1 VKFTRILM
9 ANLLRKKVRLLLTV
23 GSFAVALFLFT
34 FLAVVRSA
42 FSIDAVVVKA
52 DRLIVVNRTSWF
64 NTMPVSYKDKI
75 AQIPGV
81 KNVTHYTWFAG
92 VYHDEKDFFPQ
103 FAIDPQGNRQVY
115 PEFLI
120 PEEQWQAFLKDR
132 QGAIAGIETAQRF
145 HWKIGDRIPL
155 MARQYGAG
163 TWELNLVGIYH
174 GERRQTDQTQFWFR
188 WDYFNEKVPEE
199 MKGQVGWY
207 IVRVADPSDAVRVA
221 KAIDQQ
227 FANSS
232 HETRTNTESV
242 FTADMLK
249 QFGNI
254 RFLIVS
260 IGVVVLFTLLLVTG
274 NTMAMAIRE
283 RTRELAVFKAV
294 GFSDLNILVLVLS
307 ESLLIATVGGGL
319 GLLLALLTIPLVAS
333 SLSGMLSGLVLSPKI
348 LLFGVFLALL
358 VGFLSGLIPGVIA
371 MRLHIVT
378 AMRRV

>member
-1 VKFTRILM
+1 VKFTRILL
-9 ANLLRKKVRLLLTV
+9 ANLLRKKVRLLLAA
-23 GSFAVALFLFT
+23 GSFAVALFLFA
-34 FLAVVRSA
+34 FLGVVRSA

-64 NTMPVSYKDKI
+64 NTMPISYKDKI

-103 FAIDPQGNRQVY
+103 FAIDPEGNRQVY

-163 TWELNLVGIYH
+163 TWELNLVGIYR
-174 GERRQTDQTQFWFR
+174 GERPQTDQTQFWFR
-188 WDYFNEKVPEE
+188 WDYFNEKVPDE

-242 FTADMLK
+242 FAADMLK

-260 IGVVVLFTLLLVTG
+260 IGVVVFFTLLLVTG
-274 NTMAMAIRE
+274 NTMAIAIRE

-294 GFSDLNILVLVLS
+294 GFSDLNILVLVLA
-307 ESLLIATVGGGL
+307 ESLLIAVIGGGL
-319 GLLLALLTIPLVAS
+319 GLLLALLAIPLVAS

-348 LLFGVFLALL
+348 LLFGLFLALL
-358 VGFLSGLIPGVIA
+358 VGLLSGLIPGVIA
-371 MRLHIVT
+371 MRMRIVS
-378 AMRRV
+378 ALRRV

>member
-1 VKFTRILM
+1 MKFTRILM

-260 IGVVVLFTLLLVTG
+260 IGVVVFFTLLLVTG

-307 ESLLIATVGGGL
+307 ESLLIATIGGGL

>member
-1 VKFTRILM
+1 MKFTRILL
-9 ANLLRKKVRLLLTV
+9 ANLLRKKVRLLLAA
-23 GSFAVALFLFT
+23 GSFAVALFLFA
-34 FLAVVRSA
+34 FLGVVRSA

-64 NTMPVSYKDKI
+64 NTMPISYKDKI

-103 FAIDPQGNRQVY
+103 FAIDPEGNRQVY

-163 TWELNLVGIYH
+163 TWELNLVGIYR
-174 GERRQTDQTQFWFR
+174 GERPQTDQTQFWFR
-188 WDYFNEKVPEE
+188 WDYFNEKVPDE

-242 FTADMLK
+242 FAADMLK

-260 IGVVVLFTLLLVTG
+260 IGVVVFFTLLLVTG
-274 NTMAMAIRE
+274 NTMAIAIRE

-294 GFSDLNILVLVLS
+294 GFSDLNILVLILA
-307 ESLLIATVGGGL
+307 ESLLIAVIGGGL
-319 GLLLALLTIPLVAS
+319 GLLLALLAIPLVAS

-348 LLFGVFLALL
+348 LLFGLFLALL
-358 VGFLSGLIPGVIA
+358 VGLLSGLIPGVIA
-371 MRLHIVT
+371 MRMRIVS
-378 AMRRV
+378 ALRRV

>member
-1 VKFTRILM
+1 MKFTRILL
-9 ANLLRKKVRLLLTV
+9 ANLLRKKVRLLLAA
-23 GSFAVALFLFT
+23 GSFAVALFLFA
-34 FLAVVRSA
+34 FLGVVRSA

-64 NTMPVSYKDKI
+64 NTMPISYKDKI

-103 FAIDPQGNRQVY
+103 FAIDPDGNRQVY

-163 TWELNLVGIYH
+163 TWELNLVGIYR
-174 GERRQTDQTQFWFR
+174 GERPQTDQTQFWFR
-188 WDYFNEKVPEE
+188 WDYFNEKVPDE

-242 FTADMLK
+242 FAADMLK

-260 IGVVVLFTLLLVTG
+260 IGVVVFFTLLLVTG
-274 NTMAMAIRE
+274 NTMAIAIRE

-294 GFSDLNILVLVLS
+294 GFSDLNILVLILA
-307 ESLLIATVGGGL
+307 ESLLIAVIGGGL
-319 GLLLALLTIPLVAS
+319 GLLLALLAIPLVAS

-348 LLFGVFLALL
+348 LLFGLFLALL
-358 VGFLSGLIPGVIA
+358 VGLLSGLIPGVIA
-371 MRLHIVT
+371 MRMRIVS
-378 AMRRV
+378 ALRRV

>member
-23 GSFAVALFLFT
+23 GSFTVALFLFA
-34 FLAVVRSA
+34 LLGVVRSA

-75 AQIPGV
+75 EQIPGV

-103 FAIDPQGNRQVY
+103 FAIDPEGNRQVY

-188 WDYFNEKVPEE
+188 WDYFNEKVPQE

-232 HETRTNTESV
+232 DETRTNTESV
-242 FTADMLK
+242 FSADMLQ

-260 IGVVVLFTLLLVTG
+260 IGVVVFFTLLLVTG
-274 NTMAMAIRE
+274 NTMAIAIRE

-307 ESLLIATVGGGL
+307 ESLLIATIGGGL

-348 LLFGVFLALL
+348 LLFGMSLALL

>member
-1 VKFTRILM
+1 MKFTRILM

-23 GSFAVALFLFT
+23 GSFAVALFLFA
-34 FLAVVRSA
+34 FLGVVRSA

-75 AQIPGV
+75 EQIPGV

-103 FAIDPQGNRQVY
+103 FAIDPEGNRQVY

-120 PEEQWQAFLKDR
+120 PEDQWQAFLKDR

-145 HWKIGDRIPL
+145 HWEIGDRIPL

-188 WDYFNEKVPEE
+188 WDYFNEKVPQE

-242 FTADMLK
+242 FSADMLK

-260 IGVVVLFTLLLVTG
+260 IGVVVFFTLLLVTG
-274 NTMAMAIRE
+274 NTMAIAIRE

-294 GFSDLNILVLVLS
+294 GFSDLNILALVLS
-307 ESLLIATVGGGL
+307 ESLLIATIGGGL

-348 LLFGVFLALL
+348 LLFGLSLALL